1 MKCGTAGTTL
11 TANPD
16 QGTTDAILMS
26 NIGKVMALLLTDVVS
41 GTTLE
46 VLVELVSLR
55 KRKAA
60 KQTMDID
67 CAQER

>member
-1 MKCGTAGTTL
+1 
-11 TANPD
+11 
-16 QGTTDAILMS
+16 MS

-60 KQTMDID
+60 KKTMDID